1 MIAVMA
7 EETLKQNDL
16 FLNGTKEQYSQIVK
30 LVLGKNYDKGLL
42 QFMVENCLIRGGLFW
57 SERIENVV
65 PGKLQNG
72 NQYSFKEYFTR
83 LKNTLKD

>member
-16 FLNGTKEQYSQIVK
+16 FLNGTKEQYLQIVK
-30 LVLGKNYDKGLL
+30 LVLGENCDKGLL

-57 SERIENVV
+57 SERVGNIV